1 MSDILQQIQQRK
13 EDLARQVQALENPD
27 LQKKI
32 EDYRFWS
39 NQLPILRKEIEALIG
54 ESLEE
59 GVTAKAA
66 SNRGRRK
73 GVPRLDDADVEAK
86 IAEALQASAGGLA
99 ASEIAAKIHSAE
111 WSDRPLSSIY
121 QKVAKILNA
130 DQQLAEGSR
139 KYRRTGELRNT
150 KWFAVLV

>member
-1 MSDILQQIQQRK
+1 MSDILQRIQQRK

-59 GVTAKAA
+59 EVTAKAA

-73 GVPRLDDADVEAK
+73 GVPRLVDAEVEAK
-86 IAEALQASAGGLA
+86 VDELLRASAGGLA

-111 WSDRPLSSIY
+111 WPDRPLSSVY
-121 QKVAKILNA
+121 QKVSKILNT
-130 DQQLAEGSR
+130 DQQVAVEIR
-139 KYRRTGELRNT
+139 KYRKTGELRNT
-150 KWFAVLV
+150 KWFVAAH